1 MHAPG
6 QVRVVKNRLGNI
18 LAKLVSQWA
27 TNGQHGGLIVV
38 AGFLFEMFAE
48 VALGHDQ
55 QGASFNIHTIKVSCH
70 RARHDKR
77 PWRLPTFPMAQPH
90 RGIGV

>member
-18 LAKLVSQWA
+18 LAKLVSQGA
-27 TNGQHGGLIVV
+27 TNGQHGGLVVV

-55 QGASFNIHTIKVSCH
+55 QRASFDIHTLKVSCH
-70 RARHDKR
+70 RARHDTQ
-77 PWRLPTFPMAQPH
+77 PWWLRIFPMAQPH
-90 RGIGV
+90 RGTGV